1 MSCSFSDDIVG
12 SDAVAI
18 GLYSKV
24 VQSGFSPVFF
34 GGEMI

>member
-1 MSCSFSDDIVG
+1 MPCSIGDDIAC
-12 SDAVAI
+12 SDALAI
-18 GLYSKV
+18 GLDSKI